1 MDIGQRAEDAPGV
14 GVPAAP
20 ELRPD
25 QQVTLTVAAV
35 AARLG
40 VAPSTLRTWD
50 RRYGLGPSGRSA
62 GSHRRY
68 TAEDV
73 ARLETMRRLT
83 LQGAP
88 PSDAARVAASSE
100 PVLHAVPPQAT
111 PATEPEG
118 PVFVDDLTLAAAAAN
133 GEDGRVRR
141 MVQWVVRERG
151 LVGAWCEIGQPALAM
166 LAQRVSAER
175 PGRLPAMSIA
185 AAVLAAARASA
196 EDAPPPSDD
205 RCRVVFVADLDGGA
219 DIIGAHV
226 LAASLAERAAVAR
239 VLQATDD
246 VESLERAV
254 ESLKACVLAVVGR
267 PGAGLDLAR
276 SVAERGV
283 AVFMIGPDVPDVWI
297 PGVHRVRTFEGAIHE
312 IAGALDAVREGLGES
327 ASERRGPWAAD
338 GWSATPS

>member
-1 MDIGQRAEDAPGV
+1 MDVGERTNGSEAGV
-14 GVPAAP
+14 GTTAP
-20 ELRPD
+20 ELTPD

-83 LQGAP
+83 LQGAA

-100 PVLHAVPPQAT
+100 PALRAVPAQPTA
-111 PATEPEG
+111 PEVEG

-151 LVGAWCEIGQPALAM
+151 IVGAWCEVAHPALAM
-166 LAQRVSAER
+166 LADRVADER
-175 PGRLPAMSIA
+175 PGRVPETALA
-185 AAVLAAARASA
+185 AAVLAAARACA
-196 EDAPPPSDD
+196 DDAPPPAST
-205 RCRVVFVADLDGGA
+205 RCRVLLVADVGREA
-219 DIIGAHV
+219 DVLGAHV
-226 LAASLAERAAVAR
+226 LAAALAERQAFTRVVRAAEVVPA
-239 VLQATDD
+239 
-246 VESLERAV
+246 LERAALAP
-254 ESLKACVLAVVGR
+254 ETCVLAVVGPAR
-267 PGAGLDLAR
+267 AGLDLAR
-276 SVAERGV
+276 ASAEHGA
-283 AVFMIGPDVPDVWI
+283 AVFMVGPDVPDVWL
-297 PGVHRVRTFEGAIHE
+297 PGVHRVRTYEGAIHE
-312 IAGALDAVREGLGES
+312 IAGALDAARELRGEP
-327 ASERRGPWAAD
+327 AEDARRPRAAD
-338 GWSATPS
+338 GRSAAPS